1 MSIMRIIVVF
11 STSLGF
17 RDDSSQ
23 VFVIPPPGVA
33 DTVGDV
39 LVALVAF
46 FSDEP
51 WWPPGLDAFDLGFE
65 SCQDSPAA
73 LSPRLPVEALS
84 THSDQPDMILR
95 LSFLRA
101 NRRDIMAGSTSTRP
115 QSRVPGL
122 SAETVKTK
130 VCTVC
135 LSEKSKL
142 DFSAQTWKSKTVSV
156 CRTCNVCKQQGISDT
171 AASRG
176 GAARSLPVNPMTT
189 AVFDA
194 YCETAETQSSFGH
207 FSSWLEAQLKKVG
220 QMYRRGDLSS
230 AEYFSQ
236 QCMLEERLDDAQL
249 AAGVIVTDGVMLYS
263 PGLESGS
270 DAESDG
276 SSDSESDSEGDYITD
291 AFAHWSLY
299 WHHVEAL
306 GIADKFSSGQID
318 DAELLSQRFGLEEKL
333 EALQRVDYG
342 IFEYAGEYYK
352 KKVGSWHCDCD
363 VEGME
368 MARRA
373 WCVQQG
379 VWT

>member
-17 RDDSSQ
+17 RDDSRQ

-122 SAETVKTK
+122 SAEAVKTK

-236 QCMLEERLDDAQL
+236 QCMLEERLEDAQL
-249 AAGVIVTDGVMLYS
+249 AAGVIVTDGVMVYS

-291 AFAHWSLY
+291 ASAHWCLY

-306 GIADKFSSGQID
+306 EIADKISSGQID
-318 DAELLSQRFGLEEKL
+318 DAELLSQRFCLEEKL
-333 EALQRVDYG
+333 EALQRSDYR
-342 IFEYAGEYYK
+342 ICDYAREHYTTK
-352 KKVGSWHCDCD
+352 LGSVECDCD
-363 VEGME
+363 VEQME
-368 MARRA
+368 AARRIWRA
-373 WCVQQG
+373 EDM
-379 VWT
+379 WT